1 MHILIKKSPNIKI
14 IILLFFLLTHT
25 SCMSILGFRQDKELS
40 NKEIIKLSK
49 RFSVPEDKLYVV
61 KSKDFRDFTKSK
73 ASLKKD
79 RENIEQPNQIIV
91 FDHEYNNITNIINCN
106 VGGFPILKWNR
117 FKGLDSIPIKQ
128 GYFYTTPI
136 YLSKYELDNLIIP
149 VVEKQ
154 INQIPTIKPQF
165 YYYIFWSRV
174 LFRNSKK
181 MIKLINNNIQIAK
194 KKNIHVDIIYIFS
207 DSIFY

>member
-1 MHILIKKSPNIKI
+1 MHNLINKIQSIKLI
-14 IILLFFLLTHT
+14 IILFFSLTHT
-25 SCMSILGFRQDKELS
+25 SCMSILGVRQVKKLS
-40 NKEIIKLSK
+40 NKEIIKLAK
-49 RFSVPEDKLYVV
+49 RFNIPEDNLYIV
-61 KSKDFRDFTKSK
+61 KSKDFRDFTKIK

-91 FDHEYNNITNIINCN
+91 FDNEYNNITNIINCN

-136 YLSKYELDNLIIP
+136 YLSKNELDNLIIP
-149 VVEKQ
+149 IGDK
-154 INQIPTIKPQF
+154 QIPTTPQF
-165 YYYIFWSRV
+165 YYYIFWSRI

-181 MIKLINNNIQIAK
+181 MIKLINKNNQIAK
-194 KKNIHVDIIYIFS
+194 MQNISIEIKYIFS
-207 DSIFY
+207 DSIYY